1 MEIAIAVGM
10 LQVQVGT
17 FVMHHDLPCYSTK
30 FWHGQYFH
38 LTCVFVLYFLVSPLQ
53 FLATSFTESPLIHG
67 AVIGFKLFYSG
78 VNCFVCYQSLQN
90 RMQNVT
96 IAKPS

>member
-1 MEIAIAVGM
+1 MVEM

-17 FVMHHDLPCYSTK
+17 FAMHHDLPCYSTK

-38 LTCVFVLYFLVSPLQ
+38 HVFVFVLDFLVSSLQ
-53 FLATSFTESPLIHG
+53 FLATSFTESPLVHG
-67 AVIGFKLFYSG
+67 AVVGFKLFYSG